1 MNRDKFI
8 EDVKEFIN
16 GAKKVE
22 NSYWKGKNIYSD
34 EYYKQVEEYINKYC
48 ITILELFFQ
57 KGIGARVYEHYRRYC
72 EEFNRWQLLCLKKI
86 TREKIKEVYR
96 QIEDIKMPEF
106 MRYEYIDENL
116 FRLGDILIER
126 TYGENG
132 TLKELLVYNQRELVE
147 DDDIF

>member
-57 KGIGARVYEHYRRYC
+57 KGIDRVSCHLQTTTWISTDKQEIIFPVYFVIR
-72 EEFNRWQLLCLKKI
+72 LL
-86 TREKIKEVYR
+86 Y
-96 QIEDIKMPEF
+96 
-106 MRYEYIDENL
+106 
-116 FRLGDILIER
+116 
-126 TYGENG
+126 
-132 TLKELLVYNQRELVE
+132 
-147 DDDIF
+147 